1 MSKKPRMTIT
11 ARFLDEKGSIAQKGV
26 SDPYPNPPA
35 GRAAIGRLTF
45 KGPSAKL
52 ESNPAELVAMIE
64 ASLPDAQFFL
74 DTNIFTTEHLDESV
88 WGALSKRRI
97 TIVPAVFNELNPWL
111 KTPFCNQVVRDRVLA
126 SLNRQSGKS
135 VTDDS
140 EESADIRVLLDEDV
154 EDFASHGW
162 EYYLTLLGLRKAMG
176 PAAKSILA
184 KQLGR
189 APTQDEL
196 NAEAHQHFGER
207 GALLARKGLS
217 VEDPS
222 NALTDEKLILAAVF
236 TAILRGTETFV
247 VTRDP
252 DLLEQYYKVLCLMKE
267 HYRSML
273 VAEKYASDSYVME
286 FYEVPAEEDGL
297 FTGSSYL
304 RYETTDVEFNPLGP
318 HFHFVNIYCLLLG
331 GDASD
336 LKLTSCVF
344 CAETEM
350 SAALKMK
357 AATGGLSTDKFDGRN
372 CLIHTAALLPD
383 RHRVVVSI
391 GNERRVRFGPVRS
404 LGLDD
409 LTNVLTC
416 NELSTSL
423 RYESASRPF
432 A

>member
-1 MSKKPRMTIT
+1 MSKKPKMTVT
-11 ARFLDEKGSIAQKGV
+11 ARFLDEKGSIAQRSV
-26 SDPYPNPPA
+26 SDPYPSPPTA
-35 GRAAIGRLTF
+35 RVAIGRLTF
-45 KGPSAKL
+45 KGPSPKL
-52 ESNPAELVAMIE
+52 NSDSAELVGMVE
-64 ASLPDAQFFL
+64 ASLPDAQFFI
-74 DTNIFTTEHLDESV
+74 DTNIFTTKHLDASV
-88 WGALSKRRI
+88 WDALFKRRI
-97 TIVPAVFNELNPWL
+97 TIVPAVFNELKPWL
-111 KTPFCNQVVRDRVLA
+111 KTPFCNQAVRERVLA
-126 SLNRQSGKS
+126 SLNRQIGKS
-135 VTDDS
+135 ISDGS
-140 EESADIRVLLDEDV
+140 EESADIRVLLDGDV
-154 EDFASHGW
+154 EDFTSHGW

-222 NALTDEKLILAAVF
+222 NALTDEKLILAAVL

-252 DLLEQYYKVLCLMKE
+252 DLLEQFHKALCLMKE

-273 VAEKYASDSYVME
+273 AAEKYANDNSSME
-286 FYEVPAEEDGL
+286 FREVPIEEDGL

-304 RYETTDVEFNPLGP
+304 RFETTDVEFNPLRP
-318 HFHFVNIYCLLLG
+318 HFHFVNIYCVLLG
-331 GDASD
+331 GEASD

-350 SAALKMK
+350 SAVLKMK
-357 AATGGLSTDKFDGRN
+357 AATGGLSTDKFGGRN
-372 CLIHTAALLPD
+372 CLIHTSALQPD
-383 RHRVVVSI
+383 RHKVVVSI

-404 LGLDD
+404 IGLDD
-409 LTNVLTC
+409 VTNALTC

-423 RYESASRPF
+423 RYEKGSRPS